1 MQLRNDGK
9 DNLLEIVKSAAVGAL
24 AGTVTVVTA
33 GYYRGMWA
41 VQERYGFFGH
51 VSDMNKTTEF
61 IMKNGLLFVSAG
73 TVLGAIYGLY
83 TRVVKK

>member
-33 GYYRGMWA
+33 GYYRGM
-41 VQERYGFFGH
+41 
-51 VSDMNKTTEF
+51 
-61 IMKNGLLFVSAG
+61 
-73 TVLGAIYGLY
+73 
-83 TRVVKK
+83 